1 MVRVSEYHFGW
12 FASLSR
18 LKAFNS
24 RVVVTPNTP
33 LPNVDTLDI
42 NLDMNDTGQTS
53 LRDHVDPIIVQD
65 DDGFV
70 DITSWT
76 WVTLTKSTYE
86 FLLVG

>member
-53 LRDHVDPIIVQD
+53 LRDHVVARDGDPIIVQD
-65 DDGFV
+65 DDG
-70 DITSWT
+70 SWI
-76 WVTLTKSTYE
+76 SRA
-86 FLLVG
+86 GHG